1 MSLRKFFR
9 KKADSTDGGEAATT
23 NNSNVIADEAVDI
36 PLGLDV
42 WFEGVDPVVEY
53 ISREE
58 FYSLIAN
65 SRGIQY
71 RRNTRPQWSPRKDLD
86 GGESSEL
93 VARCEHA
100 IEHYT
105 EC

>member
-23 NNSNVIADEAVDI
+23 KNTNVVADEAPDI

-42 WFEGVDPVVEY
+42 WVEGIDPVVEY

-58 FYSLIAN
+58 FYSLMAN
-65 SRGIQY
+65 SCPGI
-71 RRNTRPQWSPRKDLD
+71 
-86 GGESSEL
+86 
-93 VARCEHA
+93 
-100 IEHYT
+100 
-105 EC
+105 